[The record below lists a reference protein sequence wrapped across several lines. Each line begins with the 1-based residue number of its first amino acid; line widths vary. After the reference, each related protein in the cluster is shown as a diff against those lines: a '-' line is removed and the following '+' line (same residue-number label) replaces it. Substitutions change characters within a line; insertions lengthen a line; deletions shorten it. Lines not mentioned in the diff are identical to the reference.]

1 MTQDIEKPSM
11 SGGAAP
17 APTPTVNWVARA
29 RELAPMIEAA
39 GAKTEQDCKVTSD
52 VMAALH
58 GAELFRML
66 LPRSIGGGEATPL
79 ELMKVLEVVGAAD
92 GSTAW
97 CLGQGLG
104 CSIAAAFLDRGVA
117 EDIFAAPDAVGAWG
131 PPAGVAKAVKTDGGY
146 RSSGRWKY
154 ASGSPNV
161 TWFGGHSTVCDGDGT
176 PLKDADGG
184 MVRRTMM
191 IPADRVKLHNTWH
204 VIGLRGTGS
213 DDYEVSDLFVAE
225 DHTFW
230 RDNLDELRET
240 GPLYRIPLL
249 TFYGIGFA
257 GVALGIAR
265 ASLDAFKDL
274 AMDKVAHNRPNALRQ
289 SPVIQAELAQAEGKL
304 RSARAF
310 LIEMIE
316 ETWEIMQSEG
326 ERSLEQKAL
335 LRVSITH
342 ALNQSREVTT
352 AAYHA
357 AGGTAVFEA
366 NPFERRLRDIFSVS
380 QQGQAHLANFE
391 FAGQALMGDI
401 PSHRL

>member
-1 MTQDIEKPSM
+1 MTQDLEKPSI
-11 SGGAAP
+11 SATQAP
-17 APTPTVNWVARA
+17 AVDWVARA

-39 GAKTEQDCKVTSD
+39 GAKTEQDRKVPSD

-58 GAELFRML
+58 RAELFRML

-79 ELMKVLEVVGAAD
+79 ELMKVLEVVAAAD
-92 GSTAW
+92 GSVAW

-104 CSIAAAFLDRGVA
+104 CSITAAFLDRA
-117 EDIFAAPDAVGAWG
+117 AALDIFRKPDAVIAWG
-131 PPAGVAKAVKTDGGY
+131 PPAGIAKAVKTDGGY
-146 RSSGRWKY
+146 RSTGRWKY
-154 ASGSPNV
+154 ASGSPNA

-176 PLKDADGG
+176 PLKDADGAT
-184 MVRRTMM
+184 VRRTMLF
-191 IPADRVKLHNTWH
+191 PADRAKIHDTWH

-213 DDYEVSDLFVAE
+213 DDYEVNEEFVAE

-230 RDNLDELRET
+230 RGNMDELRET

-249 TFYGIGFA
+249 TFYGMGFA
-257 GVALGIAR
+257 AVALGIAR

-274 AMDKVAHNRPNALRQ
+274 AMEKVPYHQSNTLREN
-289 SPVIQAELAQAEGKL
+289 PVIQSQVAQAEGKL

-316 ETWEIMQSEG
+316 ETWETAQAVG
-326 ERSLEQKAL
+326 EFPLEQRAL
-335 LRVSITH
+335 LRIAITYGS
-342 ALNQSREVTT
+342 NQAREVAT

-357 AGGTAVFEA
+357 AGVTAVFES

-391 FAGQALMGDI
+391 SAGQALLGDI
-401 PSHRL
+401 PSRRL

>member
-1 MTQDIEKPSM
+1 MTQDIEKPSI
-11 SGGAAP
+11 SGAEAP
-17 APTPTVNWVARA
+17 AQTSPKDWVARA

-39 GAKTEQDCKVTSD
+39 GAKTEHDRKVPEEI
-52 VMAALH
+52 MAALH

-79 ELMKVLEVVGAAD
+79 ELMGVLEVVAAAD
-92 GSTAW
+92 GSVAW

-104 CSIAAAFLDRGVA
+104 CSIAAAFLDRDAQLDV
-117 EDIFAAPDAVGAWG
+117 FSAPDAVGAWG
-131 PPAGVAKAVKTDGGY
+131 PPQGMAKAVKTDGGY

-161 TWFGGHSTVCDGDGT
+161 TWFGGHSTVCDGDGV
-176 PLKDADGG
+176 PLKGADGG
-184 MVRRTMM
+184 PIRRTMI
-191 IPADRVKLHNTWH
+191 IPADRVKIHDTWH

-213 DDYEVSDLFVAE
+213 DDYEVSGEFIPE
-225 DHTFW
+225 SHTFW

-249 TFYGIGFA
+249 TFYGMGFA
-257 GVALGIAR
+257 AVALGIAR
-265 ASLDAFKDL
+265 ASLDAFKHL
-274 AMDKVAHNRPNALRQ
+274 AMEKVPHNRPNTLRE
-289 SPVIQAELAQAEGKL
+289 SPVIQSQLAQAEGKL

-310 LIEMIE
+310 LVEMIE
-316 ETWEIMQSEG
+316 ETWDTIQTVG
-326 ERSLEQKAL
+326 KTSLEQKAM
-335 LRVSITH
+335 LRIAITH
-342 ALNQSREVTT
+342 ASNQAREVTT
-352 AAYHA
+352 DTYHA
-357 AGGTAVFEA
+357 AGVTAVFEA

-391 FAGQALMGDI
+391 FAGQALMGDT

>member
-1 MTQDIEKPSM
+1 MTQDMEKPSI
-11 SGGAAP
+11 SGAEAP
-17 APTPTVNWVARA
+17 APTTTRDWVARA
-29 RELAPMIEAA
+29 RELSGMIEAA
-39 GAKTEQDCKVTSD
+39 GAKTEQDRKVPED

-79 ELMKVLEVVGAAD
+79 ELMEVLEVVGAAD

-104 CSIAAAFLDRGVA
+104 CSIAAAFLDRDA
-117 EDIFAAPDAVGAWG
+117 QLDIFSAPDAVGAWG
-131 PPAGVAKAVKTDGGY
+131 PPQGIAKAVKTDGGY
-146 RSSGRWKY
+146 RSTGVWKY
-154 ASGSPNV
+154 ASGAPNV
-161 TWFGGHSTVCDGDGT
+161 TWFGGHSTVCDKDGE
-176 PLKDADGG
+176 PLKGADGG
-184 MVRRTMM
+184 PVRRTMI
-191 IPADRVKLHNTWH
+191 IPADRVKRHDTWH
-204 VIGLRGTGS
+204 VIGMRGTGS
-213 DDYEVSDLFVAE
+213 DDYEVSGEFVAE

-230 RDNLDELRET
+230 RDNMDELRET

-249 TFYGIGFA
+249 TFYGMGFT

-265 ASLDAFKDL
+265 AMLDAFKDL
-274 AMDKVAHNRPNALRQ
+274 AMEKVAHNRSNTLRE
-289 SPVIQAELAQAEGKL
+289 SPVIQAQLAQAEGKL

-310 LIEMIE
+310 LVEMIE
-316 ETWEIMQSEG
+316 ETWETAQAVG
-326 ERSLEQKAL
+326 EFPLEQKAL
-335 LRVSITH
+335 LRIAITH
-342 ALNQSREVTT
+342 ASNQAREVAT

-357 AGGTAVFEA
+357 AGVTAVFEA

-391 FAGQALMGDI
+391 FAGQALMGDT